1 MVSSDLHSFITLFSD
16 SKLACAA
23 KRSAIRVTRLALIFI
38 ILLSSF
44 QGRQL
49 LLLLGDVL
57 NFFAL
62 PHQSLNVGL
71 FIKILPD
78 QVLCESFVEDEDVVI
93 LIKTFSIDTHEGEE
107 FWVDH
112 FLCLQDSNFIWEDLA
127 QVCGH
132 LFRLFVE

>member
-16 SKLACAA
+16 SKLTCAA

-62 PHQSLNVGL
+62 PHQSLNISL